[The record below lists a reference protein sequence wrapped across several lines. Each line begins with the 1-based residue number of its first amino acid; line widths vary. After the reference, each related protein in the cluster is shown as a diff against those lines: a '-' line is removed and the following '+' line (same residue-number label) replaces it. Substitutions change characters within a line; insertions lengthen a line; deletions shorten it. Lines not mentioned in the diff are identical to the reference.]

1 MMLLLL
7 SRQHQQGT
15 RAVMLDDDDV
25 VLITVPGWGNS
36 GDRHWQTLWE
46 LTYPLARRVQQLDWL
61 YPERTAWVAALDALV
76 RDTPGRIVLAAH
88 SLGCHTTVAWLR
100 TVDFATQRRIKG
112 VLLVAPPALPITEA
126 RARVSGEL
134 PEDAAMPAFSG
145 FELPDC
151 GVLPVPAVL
160 VASRD
165 DLFCDFAVAESM
177 ASGWGV
183 RLLDAGKAGHMGS
196 HAGLGSWALGQQLL
210 QRFIL
215 A

>member
-1 MMLLLL
+1 M
-7 SRQHQQGT
+7 
-15 RAVMLDDDDV
+15 MLDDDDV

-36 GDRHWQTLWE
+36 GDKHWQTLWE
-46 LTYPLARRVQQLDWL
+46 LTYPLARRVQQQDWL
-61 YPERTAWVAALDALV
+61 YPERGAWVAALDALV

-100 TVDFATQRRIKG
+100 TVDLATQRRIKG

-126 RARVSGEL
+126 RARASGEL
-134 PEDAAMPAFSG
+134 PDEAAMPAFGG
-145 FELPDC
+145 FEQPDA
-151 GVLPVPAVL
+151 GALPVPAVM

-165 DLFCDFAVAESM
+165 DLFCDFATAQSM
-177 ASGWGV
+177 AAGWGV

-196 HAGLGSWALGQQLL
+196 HAGLGSWAAGQQLL